1 LRFAYKQ
8 HGEISTWFDRRLE
21 KMDGQTDSSTAI
33 GGGEQAIEDMLLYI
47 ARSLADHP
55 EEVKVQYVSDE
66 EGAAFQIQAHEDDLG
81 QLIGKKGQTA
91 RALESIV
98 NSNRRRS
105 GCHYHLDIVGT
116 AEIA

>member
-1 LRFAYKQ
+1 MDVQADSPAA
-8 HGEISTWFDRRLE
+8 HGT
-21 KMDGQTDSSTAI
+21 
-33 GGGEQAIEDMLLYI
+33 GEQQIQEMLLFI

-66 EGAAFQIQAHEDDLG
+66 EGDAFEIQAHEDDLG

-105 GCHYHLDIVGT
+105 GRHYHLDIIGSEDVS
-116 AEIA
+116 